1 MSFLELT
8 DLIIDDSNIIG
19 AYLVSQSHIWR
30 NNVLGSWGLAVPPKA
45 SDWFED
51 DYDDNEMSGLLIGRN
66 VSMIG
71 VPWTLN
77 RRNVRP
83 GNRVHLIHLLQ
94 SDLCIYMGDC
104 L

>member
-19 AYLVSQSHIWR
+19 FRGAYPVNHSHIWR

-51 DYDDNEMSGLLIGRN
+51 DYDDSEMSE
-66 VSMIG
+66 
-71 VPWTLN
+71 WKF
-77 RRNVRP
+77 
-83 GNRVHLIHLLQ
+83 
-94 SDLCIYMGDC
+94 
-104 L
+104 